1 MVGLNVLR
9 DWSKEPQPMPKDG
22 EIAKDDSET
31 EGESGAQRENEP
43 KEPSGNDILVNKD
56 MLGLSLGLSLTR
68 RS

>member
-1 MVGLNVLR
+1 
-9 DWSKEPQPMPKDG
+9 MPKDG